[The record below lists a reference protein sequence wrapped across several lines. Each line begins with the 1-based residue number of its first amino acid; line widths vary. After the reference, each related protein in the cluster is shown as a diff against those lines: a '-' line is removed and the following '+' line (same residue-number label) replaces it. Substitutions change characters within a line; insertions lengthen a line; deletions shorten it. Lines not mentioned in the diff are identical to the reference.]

1 MDDPLT
7 ASITPLAPR
16 VALLDALA
24 EESNLTRAAA
34 LAGVPQPTASRWLT
48 ELAEQLGTAVVSRDG
63 RGIKLTRAGQRLA
76 ESARRAAG
84 ELRLGYRAALAE
96 ADPEHGHVSLAF
108 LHTMGGVRVPEL
120 LAGFRAA
127 HGGVR
132 FTLVQ
137 GRSEEMLQRLRAGEV
152 DLVLTA
158 PLPAGD
164 PELATRALAK
174 QPLVAVVPAGHA
186 LASRK
191 RVRLAALAESEFVSL
206 KPGFGLRRIVDALLA
221 EAGCTPR
228 ISFEGEEADTL
239 RGMVAARLGVA
250 VLPESEPLPNPG
262 TVEIPLQPP
271 AYREIGLVWSTER
284 PLLPA
289 VRTFRDY
296 AAGEAQLTAAAT
308 RAGTPG

>member
-1 MDDPLT
+1 MTDDPLT
-7 ASITPLAPR
+7 THLSSLAPR

-48 ELAEQLGTAVVSRDG
+48 ELAETLGTPVVARAG
-63 RGIKLTRAGQRLA
+63 RGIRLTHAGQQLA

-84 ELRLGYRAALAE
+84 ELRLGFRAALSE
-96 ADPEHGHVSLAF
+96 ADPERGHVSLAF

-120 LAGFRAA
+120 LAGFRAV
-127 HGGVR
+127 HPGIR

-137 GRSEEMLQRLRAGEV
+137 GASEEMLQRLSAGEA

-164 PELATRALAK
+164 PRFETSALAK

-186 LASRK
+186 LASRT
-191 RVRLAALAESEFVSL
+191 RIALTDLAHSEFVSL
-206 KPGFGLRRIVDALLA
+206 KPGFGLRRIVDDLLA
-221 EAGCTPR
+221 RAGCTPR
-228 ISFEGEEADTL
+228 VSFEGEEADTL

-250 VLPESEPLPNPG
+250 ILPESEPVPNPG
-262 TVEIPLQPP
+262 TVEIPLHPS
-271 AYREIGLVWSTER
+271 AFREIGLAWSAER
-284 PLLPA
+284 PLAPA

-296 AAGEAQLTAAAT
+296 AESAA
-308 RAGTPG
+308 R

>member
-1 MDDPLT
+1 MDDPLST
-7 ASITPLAPR
+7 GFTWFAPR
-16 VALLDALA
+16 LALLDALA

-48 ELAEQLGTAVVSRDG
+48 ELAEQLGTPVVTRAG
-63 RGIKLTRAGQRLA
+63 RGIRLTHAGRALA

-84 ELRLGYRAALAE
+84 ELRLGFRAARAE
-96 ADPEHGHVSLAF
+96 ADPELGHVSLAF

-120 LAGFRAA
+120 LAGFRAT
-127 HGGVR
+127 HPGIR

-137 GRSEEMLQRLRAGEV
+137 GASEELLRLLRTGEA

-158 PLPAGD
+158 PLPDRD
-164 PELATRALAK
+164 PGLATRALAK
-174 QPLVAVVPAGHA
+174 QPLVAVVPKGHPLAG
-186 LASRK
+186 RK
-191 RVRLAALAESEFVSL
+191 RVRLTELARSEFVSL

-221 EAGCTPR
+221 DAGCTPR
-228 ISFEGEEADTL
+228 VSFEGEEADTL

-262 TVEIPLQPP
+262 TVEIPLSP
-271 AYREIGLVWSTER
+271 AAHREIGLVWSTER
-284 PLLPA
+284 PLPPA

-296 AAGEAQLTAAAT
+296 AVHTAG
-308 RAGTPG
+308 RG

>member
-1 MDDPLT
+1 MSDPLT
-7 ASITPLAPR
+7 ASVTSLAPR
-16 VALLDALA
+16 VALLEALA
-24 EESNLTRAAA
+24 AETNLTRAAA

-48 ELAEQLGTAVVSRDG
+48 ELAEQVGTPVVG
-63 RGIKLTRAGQRLA
+63 RSGREIRLTHAGQQLA
-76 ESARRAAG
+76 ESARRAAR

-127 HGGVR
+127 HPGVR

-137 GRSEEMLQRLRAGEV
+137 GASEEVIQRLRTGQA

-158 PLPAGD
+158 PLPADDSGV
-164 PELATRALAK
+164 EIRALAK
-174 QPLVAVVPAGHA
+174 QPLVAVVPARHP

-191 RVRLAALAESEFVSL
+191 RVRLTELAESEFVSL
-206 KPGFGLRRIVDALLA
+206 KPGFGLRRIIDRLLT

-239 RGMVAARLGVA
+239 RGMVAAGLGVA
-250 VLPESEPLPNPG
+250 VLPISEPLPNPG
-262 TVEIPLQPP
+262 TAEIPLRPS
-271 AYREIGLVWSTER
+271 AYREIGLAWSTTR

-289 VRTFRDY
+289 VRAFRDY
-296 AAGEAQLTAAAT
+296 AIGEA
-308 RAGTPG
+308 RRP

>member
-1 MDDPLT
+1 MDDALT
-7 ASITPLAPR
+7 TNITWLAPR

-34 LAGVPQPTASRWLT
+34 LAGVPQPTASRWLN
-48 ELAEQLGTAVVSRDG
+48 EMGARLGTPVVHRAG
-63 RGIKLTRAGQRLA
+63 RGIRLSPAGQQLA
-76 ESARRAAG
+76 ESGRRAAN

-96 ADPEHGHVSLAF
+96 ADPEQGHVSLAF

-127 HGGVR
+127 HPGVR

-137 GRSEEMLQRLRAGEV
+137 GASEEIVQRLRDGET
-152 DLVLTA
+152 DLVLTS
-158 PLPAGD
+158 PLPADD
-164 PELATRALAK
+164 PGLETRALAK
-174 QPLVAVVPAGHA
+174 QRLVAVVPAGHP
-186 LASRK
+186 LAARK
-191 RVRLAALAESEFVSL
+191 RVRLAKLAEWEFVSL
-206 KPGFGLRRIVDALLA
+206 KTGFGLRRIIDGLLA
-221 EAGCTPR
+221 DAGCTPR

-250 VLPESEPLPNPG
+250 ILPESEPLPNPG
-262 TVEIPLQPP
+262 TVEISLEPP
-271 AYREIGLVWSTER
+271 AFREIGLVWSADR

-296 AAGEAQLTAAAT
+296 ATES
-308 RAGTPG
+308 R

>member
-7 ASITPLAPR
+7 ASVPALAPR

-34 LAGVPQPTASRWLT
+34 LAGVPQPTASRWLA
-48 ELAEQLGTAVVSRDG
+48 ELGEQLGTPLVTRAG
-63 RGIKLTRAGQRLA
+63 RGIRLTKAGQRLA
-76 ESARRAAG
+76 EAARRAAG

-96 ADPEHGHVSLAF
+96 ADPERGQVSLAF

-120 LAGFRAA
+120 LAGFRTA
-127 HGGVR
+127 HPGVR
-132 FTLVQ
+132 FDLVQ
-137 GRSEEMLQRLRAGEV
+137 GAHEEILQRLRTGEA

-158 PLPAGD
+158 PLPADD
-164 PELATRALAK
+164 PALHTRALAQ
-174 QPLVAVVPAGHA
+174 QPLVAVVPAGHR
-186 LASRK
+186 LATRR
-191 RVRLAALAESEFVSL
+191 RVRLAELAESEFVSL
-206 KPGFGLRRIVDALLA
+206 KPGFGLRGIIDGLLA

-262 TVEIPLQPP
+262 TVEIPLQSP
-271 AYREIGLVWSTER
+271 AFREIGLVWSAER

-296 AAGEAQLTAAAT
+296 ATGA
-308 RAGTPG
+308 RRTP

>member
-1 MDDPLT
+1 MDDALT
-7 ASITPLAPR
+7 ANITELAPR

-24 EESNLTRAAA
+24 DESNLTRAAA
-34 LAGVPQPTASRWLT
+34 LAGVPQPTASRWLA
-48 ELAEQLGTAVVSRDG
+48 ELGDRLGTPLVSRAG
-63 RGIKLTRAGQRLA
+63 RGIRLTRAGEHLA
-76 ESARRAAG
+76 EAARRAAG
-84 ELRLGYRAALAE
+84 ELRAGYRAALAE
-96 ADPEHGHVSLAF
+96 ADPEQGHVSLAF

-120 LAGFRAA
+120 LAGFRTA
-127 HGGVR
+127 HPGVR

-137 GRSEEMLQRLRAGEV
+137 GAHEEMLQRLRAGEV

-158 PLPAGD
+158 PLPAED
-164 PELATRALAK
+164 PGLGTSALAQ
-174 QPLVAVVPAGHA
+174 QPLVAVVPAGHP
-186 LASRK
+186 LAGRH
-191 RVRLAALAESEFVSL
+191 RVRLAELAESEFVAL
-206 KPGFGLRRIVDALLA
+206 KPGFGVRRIIDELLA

-262 TVEIPLQPP
+262 TAEIPLQPP
-271 AYREIGLVWSTER
+271 AHREIGLVWSAER

-296 AAGEAQLTAAAT
+296 AVGEANRPRL
-308 RAGTPG
+308 R